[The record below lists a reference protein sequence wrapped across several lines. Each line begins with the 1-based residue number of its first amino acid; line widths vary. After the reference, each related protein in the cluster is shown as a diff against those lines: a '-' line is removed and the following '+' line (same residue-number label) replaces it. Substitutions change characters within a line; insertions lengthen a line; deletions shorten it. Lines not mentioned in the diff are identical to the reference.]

1 MSMIEAQDLEAQ
13 ELQGQDL
20 EERLSRIR
28 LPVNEMARR
37 VNCHPMT
44 LSGQAKGKRRTNAR
58 LRRDVTS
65 ALVEEEQALLA
76 YLVRLHPDQARAALQ
91 AA

>member
-1 MSMIEAQDLEAQ
+1 MPTIEAQE
-13 ELQGQDL
+13 L

-37 VNCHPMT
+37 VNCDPVT
-44 LSGQAKGKRRTNAR
+44 ITGQLKRKRRANGR
-58 LRRDVTS
+58 LLRDVVD
-65 ALVEEEQALLA
+65 ALTREEHAMLA
-76 YLVRLHPDQARAALQ
+76 HLVRLHPDQARAALQ

>member
-1 MSMIEAQDLEAQ
+1 MSLIEAQE
-13 ELQGQDL
+13 L

-37 VNCHPMT
+37 VNCDPAT
-44 LSGQAKGKRRTNAR
+44 IAGQAKGKRRANER
-58 LRRDVTS
+58 LQRDMLS
-65 ALVEEEQALLA
+65 ELVREEQQLLA
-76 YLVRLHPDQARAALQ
+76 HLVRLHPDQARAVLQ

>member
-1 MSMIEAQDLEAQ
+1 MPEIEAQE
-13 ELQGQDL
+13 L

-37 VNCHPMT
+37 VNCDPVT
-44 LSGQAKGKRRTNAR
+44 IAGQLKGKRRANER
-58 LRRDVTS
+58 LLRDVVGEL
-65 ALVEEEQALLA
+65 AREEHALLA
-76 YLVRLHPDQARAALQ
+76 HLIRLHPDQARAL